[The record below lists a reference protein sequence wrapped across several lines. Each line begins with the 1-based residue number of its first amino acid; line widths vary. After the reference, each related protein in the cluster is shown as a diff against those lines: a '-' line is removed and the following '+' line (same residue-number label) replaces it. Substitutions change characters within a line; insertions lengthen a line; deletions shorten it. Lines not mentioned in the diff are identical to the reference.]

1 MGLMNKRTRTDDV
14 RSVLSSAQKLT
25 AELLSERDTLN
36 ARCERLE
43 SRCKKAELDAER
55 LCEQVELNA
64 KLHADF
70 SEAVNDVVQEMRKEL
85 QRLSD
90 RIDRQEAEIQ
100 SLRAMSGHRV
110 LN

>member
-1 MGLMNKRTRTDDV
+1 MNKRTRTDDV
-14 RSVLSSAQKLT
+14 RLVFGSAENVA
-25 AELLSERDTLN
+25 AELIAERDTLN

-100 SLRAMSGHRV
+100 SLRAMSGNRV

>member
-1 MGLMNKRTRTDDV
+1 MSVPGAFVGCFHGCEGLGVGVM
-14 RSVLSSAQKLT
+14 
-25 AELLSERDTLN
+25 E
-36 ARCERLE
+36 
-43 SRCKKAELDAER
+43 DADADR

-70 SEAVNDVVQEMRKEL
+70 SEVVNDAVQEMRKEL